1 MNISNSFMINQ
12 QEENKVALSFDNNQL
27 NCDQLQSKAEHTTVY
42 SCKDLVFELLC
53 LHKCKYKPWERF
65 VNRMKLFR
73 EQAESFNSD
82 IDCLQIAKSVRELQ
96 ELKQQIR
103 ETMQQNHQL
112 LEIYQQSW
120 YFDSSTLIESN
131 INPQIQ
137 QFSAESNI
145 ED

>member
-1 MNISNSFMINQ
+1 
-12 QEENKVALSFDNNQL
+12 
-27 NCDQLQSKAEHTTVY
+27 
-42 SCKDLVFELLC
+42 
-53 LHKCKYKPWERF
+53 
-65 VNRMKLFR
+65 MKLFR
-73 EQAESFNSD
+73 EQAENFNSD
-82 IDCLQIAKSVRELQ
+82 IDCLQIAKSIRELQ

-112 LEIYQQSW
+112 LEIYQQSR

-137 QFSAESNI
+137 QFSVESNI